1 MIQLNHYI
9 INSLTISLRPHQQRA
24 LDSMVSDDK
33 GQIIVPTGGGKTYIM
48 IQDALNQFSKSIPQT
63 LVVVAPR
70 ILLAQQ
76 LCRDFMEYCDADVL
90 HVHSGKSEYL
100 NTTKHDEITQ
110 WFHNSINNQ
119 LIFTTYHSLHK
130 IQECL
135 DVEVDTVYYDE
146 SHNSVARSFFES
158 TKYFSGYATRN
169 YFFTATPRISRK
181 HERGMNNVEVYGN
194 TICNVKA
201 QELIESGTILPPTI
215 VPFNTEKPAQD
226 SIIDIIDNAYDD
238 GVLKV
243 LVSVPSSKV
252 LGKMLGQTS
261 LLEELKERDINVLH
275 VTSKFGAYVNDK
287 KVSRHEFL
295 KTLHEWSKDA
305 TISFICFHYSILS
318 EGINVSGLTHTIM
331 LRYLSV
337 VEMAQ
342 TIGRVIRLDS
352 DDRNRINSGEL
363 APMNWSLYNKPT
375 GYVTVPVHP
384 KTKHIIKRLQKVVD
398 AIFVDGQPPVSLVT

>member
-1 MIQLNHYI
+1 M
-9 INSLTISLRPHQQRA
+9 RPHQERA
-24 LDSMVSDDK
+24 LEAMTTHEK
-33 GQIIVPTGGGKTYIM
+33 GQIIVPTGGGKTFIM
-48 IQDALNQFSKSIPQT
+48 IQDAINQFQSSIPKT
-63 LVVVAPR
+63 IVVVAPR
-70 ILLAQQ
+70 ILLSQQ
-76 LCRDFMEYCDADVL
+76 LCDDFMSHIDADVL
-90 HVHSGKSEYL
+90 HVHSGRSEYL
-100 NTTKHDEITQ
+100 NTTKCDEITQ
-110 WFHNSINNQ
+110 WFHNSIKHQ

-135 DVEVDTVYYDE
+135 DVEVDAIYYDE

-181 HERGMNNVEVYGN
+181 HERGMNNAEVYGN
-194 TICNVKA
+194 IICNVKA
-201 QELIESGTILPPTI
+201 TELIESGTILPPTI

-252 LGKMLGQTS
+252 LGNMLGHTS

-287 KVSRHEFL
+287 KVSRSQFL
-295 KTLHEWSKDA
+295 TTLRDWSKDA

-342 TIGRVIRLDS
+342 TIGRVIRLDA
-352 DDRNRINSGEL
+352 DDRARINSGEL
-363 APMNWSLYNKPT
+363 VPMNWSLYNKPT

-384 KTKHIIKRLQKVVD
+384 KTKHIVKRLQKVVD
-398 AIFVDGQPPVSLVT
+398 AIFVEGRPPVSLVS

>member
-1 MIQLNHYI
+1 M
-9 INSLTISLRPHQQRA
+9 TISLRPHQQRA

-158 TKYFSGYATRN
+158 TKYFSEYATRN

-181 HERGMNNVEVYGN
+181 HERGMNNVDVYGN

-238 GVLKV
+238 GILKV

-252 LGKMLGQTS
+252 LGHMLGHTS

-287 KVSRHEFL
+287 KVSRHECL

-342 TIGRVIRLDS
+342 TIGRVIRVHP
-352 DDRNRINSGEL
+352 DDRKDVEDGIIP
-363 APMNWSLYNKPT
+363 AAQFSLYRK
-375 GYVTVPVHP
+375 GYGSVTVPLTG
-384 KTKHIIKRLQKVVD
+384 KYGARIAERLEQVVTS
-398 AIFVDGQPPVSLVT
+398 IFIEGIPPLAWTS

>member
-1 MIQLNHYI
+1 
-9 INSLTISLRPHQQRA
+9 
-24 LDSMVSDDK
+24 
-33 GQIIVPTGGGKTYIM
+33 
-48 IQDALNQFSKSIPQT
+48 
-63 LVVVAPR
+63 
-70 ILLAQQ
+70 
-76 LCRDFMEYCDADVL
+76 
-90 HVHSGKSEYL
+90 
-100 NTTKHDEITQ
+100 
-110 WFHNSINNQ
+110 
-119 LIFTTYHSLHK
+119 
-130 IQECL
+130 
-135 DVEVDTVYYDE
+135 
-146 SHNSVARSFFES
+146 
-158 TKYFSGYATRN
+158 
-169 YFFTATPRISRK
+169 
-181 HERGMNNVEVYGN
+181 MNNVEVYGN

-215 VPFNTEKPAQD
+215 VPFNTEKPKED

-295 KTLHEWSKDA
+295 ATLHEWSKDD

-363 APMNWSLYNKPT
+363 APMNWKMYNKPT

-384 KTKHIIKRLQKVVD
+384 KTKHIVKRLQKVVD
-398 AIFVDGQPPVSLVT
+398 SIFVDGQPPVSLVT

>member
-1 MIQLNHYI
+1 MQ
-9 INSLTISLRPHQQRA
+9 LRPHQLEAVQAMFRHT
-24 LDSMVSDDK
+24 K
-33 GQIIVPTGGGKTYIM
+33 GQIIVPTGGGKTMCM
-48 IQDALNQFSKSIPQT
+48 INDAEQRFRSTSVRAI
-63 LVVVAPR
+63 VVVAPR
-70 ILLAQQ
+70 ILLANQ
-76 LCRDFMEYCDADVL
+76 LSAEFLEHITDVDVI
-90 HVHSGKSEYL
+90 HVHSGETHHNS
-100 NTTKHDEITQ
+100 TTKTDQLEY
-110 WFHNSINNQ
+110 WYHNSTENI

-295 KTLHEWSKDA
+295 ATLHEWSKDD

-363 APMNWSLYNKPT
+363 APMNWKLYNKPT